1 MRLRELKYPILRQSV
16 FGLSG
21 GNPPIPTPHHW
32 SYIIANDIVS
42 GRSDEDIYYDCS
54 GGMFE
59 VERFILSDPSHLKR
73 FLNRAGH
80 LFVLKP
86 KRRYHYASL
95 DAELRLVRQFTLE
108 DFCAHIRDFSMS
120 HRDWWTEYATE
131 RDFQSMFDGCTTF
144 EEAMALIIRLEARR
158 LPKAPKGGSTKMN
171 DLRKVREP
179 TWF

>member
-1 MRLRELKYPILRQSV
+1 MRLRELKYPILRQSI

-21 GNPPIPTPHHW
+21 HPPISRSRHW
-32 SYIIANDIVS
+32 SYIIANEIVS

-59 VERFILSDPSHLKR
+59 VDQFILSDTPWLRR
-73 FLNRAGH
+73 FLSRADNFFI
-80 LFVLKP
+80 LRP
-86 KRRYHYASL
+86 KRKYHYASL
-95 DAELRLVRQFTLE
+95 DAELRLVRQFTLAE
-108 DFCAHIRDFSMS
+108 FCNHIRDFSLS

-144 EEAMALIIRLEARR
+144 EEAMGRIISLEARK
-158 LPKAPKGGSTKMN
+158 LPKAPKGGSTKMV
-171 DLRKVREP
+171 DHRTIREP